1 VLVEER
7 PDGHDPGVVDED
19 VDRADCGLDVVD
31 ELLERGP
38 VGDVEL
44 EALSRLRERLSSL
57 LRKLL
62 IEVADRDRC
71 AFARKRSGGRGADSA
86 RATRDRDR

>member
-7 PDGHDPGVVDED
+7 PDGHDPRVVDED
-19 VDRADCGLDVVD
+19 IDRADCGLDVVD
-31 ELLERGP
+31 ELLERRP
-38 VGDVEL
+38 VRDVEM
-44 EALSRLRERLSSL
+44 EALSGLGERLSSL

-62 IEVADRDRC
+62 IEVADRDRR
-71 AFARKRSGGRGADSA
+71 ALARKRSGRRGADSA